1 MSQENHSKLSL
12 KRKRVMIYFVEA
24 AEQLMRNEGIEGLA
38 IRKIAEKAGYNSAT
52 IYNYFEDLEY
62 LALYA
67 SVRYLEDYVVLLA
80 EQLKS
85 VHTAKDKYKTIYR
98 CFNTF
103 AFQEP
108 EIFHNMFFGKY
119 SGRLGEILRVYYYEL
134 FPLELAELS
143 PQMKEML
150 IMGSMQER
158 DGIIMKDLVQEG
170 FVAPRKA
177 EYTLELAIA
186 LHQSYIYE
194 AMLKKDS
201 LDIES
206 HMSKFDELLEYILES
221 AK

>member
-1 MSQENHSKLSL
+1 MGLDNCSKLSL

-24 AEQLMRNEGIEGLA
+24 AEKLMREEGMEGLS

-52 IYNYFEDLEY
+52 LYNYFEDLEY

-67 SVRYLEDYVVLLA
+67 SVRYLEEYVVMLA
-80 EQLKS
+80 KELK
-85 VHTAKDKYKTIYR
+85 HTKTARDTYKTVYR

-103 AFQEP
+103 AFREP

-119 SGRLGEILRVYYYEL
+119 SDKLGEILSVYYYEL
-134 FPLELAELS
+134 FPLDLEELS
-143 PQMKEML
+143 DQMKEML

-158 DGIIMKDLVQEG
+158 DGIIMKDLVREG
-170 FVAPRKA
+170 FVAPEKA
-177 EYTLELAIA
+177 DYTLELIIA

-194 AMLKKDS
+194 AMIKKEE
-201 LDIES
+201 LNIEA
-206 HMSKFDELLEYILES
+206 HMKRFNELLEYILDA